1 MNEQQRRDILI
12 EFIRKHPGCT
22 KEKIIKI
29 EAIPISRATVF
40 KLLGEL
46 KNEGIVNEI
55 IEKENSRDH
64 KLFVNTSNLL
74 VLVPGELEEF
84 EKAFFPLLEKAK
96 LEFERRTKGLS
107 KLNSSEDSS
116 IYQLISQPLF
126 MFYQMVNSY
135 YIRSL
140 MLWPRIILEEDALK
154 KLYTIVFTKVANMQ
168 SRISEILKSLKITNT
183 NLVLESAML
192 RRILY
197 ITEKMM
203 TSYETF
209 SKFGM
214 QKEMESLLDSLWK
227 INLDYQEYAF
237 PEPGIYRWN
246 FKYRDDNYNWRK
258 LMELQK
264 QYPDQTYESY
274 LNNYSDVMS
283 GSNKND

>member
-1 MNEQQRRDILI
+1 
-12 EFIRKHPGCT
+12 
-22 KEKIIKI
+22 
-29 EAIPISRATVF
+29 
-40 KLLGEL
+40 
-46 KNEGIVNEI
+46 
-55 IEKENSRDH
+55 
-64 KLFVNTSNLL
+64 
-74 VLVPGELEEF
+74 
-84 EKAFFPLLEKAK
+84 
-96 LEFERRTKGLS
+96 
-107 KLNSSEDSS
+107 
-116 IYQLISQPLF
+116 
-126 MFYQMVNSY
+126 
-135 YIRSL
+135 
-140 MLWPRIILEEDALK
+140 
-154 KLYTIVFTKVANMQ
+154 MQ
-168 SRISEILKSLKITNT
+168 SHISEILKSLKTPNM

-197 ITEKMM
+197 ATEKML

-214 QKEMESLLDSLWK
+214 QKEMESLLDTLWK

-246 FKYRDDNYNWRK
+246 FKYRDNNYNWRK